1 MVIHIVDRAI
11 YGIGPLFIVLA
22 VVLIS
27 LCATAYFAIVFP
39 FNHPWTDETTFWQM
53 LGAGAT
59 LLFSVY
65 MICNIA
71 FHYYMAV
78 TTPPGGVLEPKKD
91 VETDE
96 ASLREVLLELEE
108 YDSFP
113 KTCKKCHLPK
123 PERAHHCSVCNTC
136 VLKFDHHC
144 PWIHNC
150 VGHFNH
156 RYFLL
161 FMTYMVVAALY
172 FVIVAWG
179 PFLRSLDFLNEW
191 PYWYPRALMAF
202 SVVLAVAMGVAL
214 GGRIGEMTESLTL
227 TFRSYFAPLSRT
239 AALCGWHYYLI
250 ITGQTTVE
258 FYNNQYE
265 KGLLKSQGEFIVEK
279 GEVWYMDSSGVR
291 DTIRW
296 AVENEDG
303 HIKDGRERIAGC
315 IVVSERV
322 SYPHGSA

>member
-1 MVIHIVDRAI
+1 MFHHPSPPFPHPFSPPFPPSSPSFTPSVMVIHIVDRAI

-91 VETDE
+91 VVSFCGDGVPGEGEEAARRSKICPSLGGVRFRRLIQEETDE

-113 KTCKKCHLPK
+113 KTCKK
-123 PERAHHCSVCNTC
+123 
-136 VLKFDHHC
+136 C

-179 PFLRSLDFLNEW
+179 PFLRSLDFLNE
-191 PYWYPRALMAF
+191 
-202 SVVLAVAMGVAL
+202 VG
-214 GGRIGEMTESLTL
+214 
-227 TFRSYFAPLSRT
+227 
-239 AALCGWHYYLI
+239 
-250 ITGQTTVE
+250 
-258 FYNNQYE
+258 
-265 KGLLKSQGEFIVEK
+265 
-279 GEVWYMDSSGVR
+279 
-291 DTIRW
+291 
-296 AVENEDG
+296 
-303 HIKDGRERIAGC
+303 
-315 IVVSERV
+315 
-322 SYPHGSA
+322 